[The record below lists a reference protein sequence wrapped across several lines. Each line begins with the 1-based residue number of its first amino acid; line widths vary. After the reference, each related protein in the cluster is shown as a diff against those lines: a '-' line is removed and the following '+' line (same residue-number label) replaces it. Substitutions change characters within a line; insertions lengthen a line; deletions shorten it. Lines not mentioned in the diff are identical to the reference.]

1 MIDKKTQM
9 TKIPRIGFQKN
20 KILILKDATFYRL
33 YQLIMVL
40 YLTIVFKYVSSS
52 LNKINNPPFIRLEDV
67 ELHFA
72 D

>member
-1 MIDKKTQM
+1 
-9 TKIPRIGFQKN
+9 
-20 KILILKDATFYRL
+20 
-33 YQLIMVL
+33 MVL
-40 YLTIVFKYVSSS
+40 YLTIGFKYVSSS